1 MKRRQ
6 HIQHEKAQE
15 VRSVKQFFAF
25 KVTMLV
31 IFVALLASNVIVFA
45 QSVRLSDEIVDME
58 TQTKS
63 LQKENARLEQEVYTQ
78 NSLTNLQELA
88 DQLGFRKTA
97 EPIYLESNEFASL
110 Q

>member
-15 VRSVKQFFAF
+15 VRSVKHFFAF
-25 KVTMLV
+25 KITM
-31 IFVALLASNVIVFA
+31 FVLFIALLASNVIVFA

-58 TQTKS
+58 THTLD

-88 DQLGFRKTA
+88 DQLGFTKTA